1 MYSSKKRRCRE
12 LGTSSSSETLGMS
25 VGTFEETFTFEGM
38 YRNECGKDIKCKK
51 GCYFSSQCRA
61 KAKCQEPYHIE
72 QLANMKFIEGSKYTI
87 CHTNK
92 FYLFN
97 KS

>member
-1 MYSSKKRRCRE
+1 
-12 LGTSSSSETLGMS
+12 MS
-25 VGTFEETFTFEGM
+25 VGTFEETCAFENM
-38 YRNECGKDIKCKK
+38 NHNECGNHIMYKQ

-72 QLANMKFIEGSKYTI
+72 QLANMTFIEGSKYTI